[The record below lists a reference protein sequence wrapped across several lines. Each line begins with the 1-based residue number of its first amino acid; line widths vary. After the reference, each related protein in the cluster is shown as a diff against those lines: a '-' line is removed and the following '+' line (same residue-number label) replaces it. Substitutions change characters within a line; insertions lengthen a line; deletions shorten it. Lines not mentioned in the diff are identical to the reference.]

1 MSTEI
6 KYDVFI
12 SYSRKDYDEVVRFVK
27 VLKQRIPSLSIWF
40 DIKSVKV
47 AEDYEEKI
55 VTAIDSCRY
64 IMFFISDNSLQ
75 SKHTKRE
82 ISYAEVVGKKV
93 IPVLIK
99 RTEFSKGWFLY
110 KFGTINYTDVDNKIQ
125 VKQLIENLK
134 DWINHDS
141 FEEIKGNIKVSFWLK
156 IINCIK
162 KYNKRV
168 IIITLVLSLSLVL
181 CVSKVSIDQNKL
193 FYVNGIFFDMIY
205 VEGGTFSIRDNSED
219 KSKQEYNI
227 TLRDYYIGEAEVTQ
241 GLWRAVMGENPSFF
255 RGERKPVECI
265 SYNDCMA
272 FVKELNNL
280 TKDSRPKGFEF
291 RLPTE
296 MEWEFAARGG
306 VRRKDFKYSG
316 SNDIATV
323 AWYNEE
329 LINKDFGDNV
339 ISVKTSIKD
348 THNVCQ
354 KTCNELLL
362 YDMSGNVWEWCYD
375 WYADYSPNMNWQT
388 DPQGPLY
395 GKFRVLRGGSCSSN
409 KENCNVTSR
418 FYANPDTKDFTYG
431 IRLVLGRQLKYNSN
445 K

>member
-1 MSTEI
+1 MSTET

-12 SYSRKDYDEVVRFVK
+12 SYSRKDIKEVK
-27 VLKQRIPSLSIWF
+27 VFIARLKREIPSLTIWIDYN
-40 DIKSVKV
+40 DIKP
-47 AEDYEEKI
+47 AEAYEEKI
-55 VTAIDSCRY
+55 VSAIDSSKCVLLFASNHS
-64 IMFFISDNSLQ
+64 MQ
-75 SKHTKRE
+75 SKHVKRE
-82 ISYAEVVGKKV
+82 ISYAENVEKKV
-93 IPVLIK
+93 IPLLLNGSNL
-99 RTEFSKGWFLY
+99 RTGLFLY
-110 KFGTINYTDVDNKIQ
+110 KFGEINYIDTTNDIHINQLVDDLRDISNSNNEEPDPPETLLTRLKNYF
-125 VKQLIENLK
+125 VKHRI
-134 DWINHDS
+134 
-141 FEEIKGNIKVSFWLK
+141 
-156 IINCIK
+156 
-162 KYNKRV
+162 RV
-168 IIITLVLSLSLVL
+168 IYVSIIVLMLAIITPYVLVD
-181 CVSKVSIDQNKL
+181 KNKL

-205 VEGGTFSIRDNSED
+205 VEGGTFFIRDNSED
-219 KSKQEYNI
+219 KGKQKYNI

-272 FVKELNNL
+272 FVKELNDL

-306 VRRKDFKYSG
+306 VKRRDFKYSG

-323 AWYNEE
+323 AWHNEE
-329 LINKDFGDNV
+329 LINKDFGDNG
-339 ISVKTSIKD
+339 ISVKTNIKD

-395 GKFRVLRGGSCSSN
+395 GKFKVLRGGSCSSN

-431 IRLVLGRQLKYNSN
+431 LRLVLGRQLKYNSN